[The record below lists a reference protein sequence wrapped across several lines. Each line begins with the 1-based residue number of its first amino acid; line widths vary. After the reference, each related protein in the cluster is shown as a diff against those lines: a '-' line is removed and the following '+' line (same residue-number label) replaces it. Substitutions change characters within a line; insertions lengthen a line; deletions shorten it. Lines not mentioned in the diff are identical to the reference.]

1 MKPAPFEYH
10 APETAVE
17 AASLLQE
24 AGGDGKVLAGGQ
36 SLLPLMNLRLARPSV
51 LVDLG
56 RVQGLDG
63 TLANGGIRIG
73 SMVRHGHVQRSHEIQ
88 SRVPMLTE
96 AMRHVGHP
104 AIRNRGTLGGSLAHA
119 DPAAEAPLVAVAL
132 GAELVALGAGG
143 TRTIP
148 ADEFFQGPFMT
159 ALADD
164 ELLTEIL
171 FPEAPASAGWGFRE
185 VARAHGDFAL
195 VAVAAVVSVEDGRL
209 RDARIAVAG
218 AADRPTRIAAAEQA
232 LEGAAWDA
240 AARSDVEQIVRDALS
255 PAGDSHASAEYRKSV
270 AGVLAARALDDATK
284 ATGSTA

>member
-10 APETAVE
+10 APETAAE

-24 AGGDGKVLAGGQ
+24 AGGDGKILAGGQ

-51 LVDLG
+51 LVDLR
-56 RVQGLDG
+56 RVEGLDG
-63 TLANGGIRIG
+63 TVANGGIRIG
-73 SMVRHGHVQRSHEIQ
+73 SMVRHGHVQRSQEVQ

-132 GAELVALGAGG
+132 DAELVALGTGG

-164 ELLTEIL
+164 ELVTEVV
-171 FPEAPASAGWGFRE
+171 FPEAPANSGWGFRE

-195 VAVAAVVSVEDGRL
+195 VAVAAVVTVEDGKL
-209 RDARIAVAG
+209 RDVRIAVAG
-218 AADRPTRIAAAEQA
+218 AADRPTRIGDAERA
-232 LEGAAWDA
+232 LEGAAWDGN
-240 AARSDVEQIVRDALS
+240 ARSDVEQIVRDALS
-255 PAGDSHASAEYRKSV
+255 PAGDSHASADYRKGV
-270 AGVLAARALDDATK
+270 AGVLTARALDDATQ